1 MSSSNINNLIED
13 FSHLKL
19 DDKEYAVDVIKKQL
33 IDAKREA
40 IAKKAKE
47 AISNLR
53 KGMVKRGTL
62 KELYRDLESD

>member
-1 MSSSNINNLIED
+1 MSSSTINNLIED

-47 AISNLR
+47 ATANLR

>member
-1 MSSSNINNLIED
+1 MI
-13 FSHLKL
+13 
-19 DDKEYAVDVIKKQL
+19 KEYAVDVIKKQL

-47 AISNLR
+47 ATANLR